1 MLMTGDFID
10 AATALDWGLVNRVCP
25 ADRLAETVRELASHL
40 LAKPRETLALGKAL
54 FYRQLEAG
62 LDAAYDD
69 ATRTIA
75 CNFAD
80 PFATEGIT
88 AFLEKRPPRW

>member
-1 MLMTGDFID
+1 
-10 AATALDWGLVNRVCP
+10 VC
-25 ADRLAETVRELASHL
+25 ELASHL

-75 CNFAD
+75 RNFAD
-80 PFATEGIT
+80 PVATEGVA